1 MAVTHWSVHCSFITT
16 PAASAAI
23 GPSTLALR
31 AARATRPSRRLRRI
45 AAMAASA
52 AAPRMPRR
60 PLGQTGLEV
69 SVLGFGASPLG
80 GVFQVT
86 SYCRM
91 GSGSMFSDA
100 HGPPLVQGEPP
111 PLPAAP
117 TNACSPCLQAI
128 DEDEGVAAVKEAFD
142 LGINFFDTS
151 PYYGDT
157 KSEAVRRQRGLL
169 SGDARAAA
177 AAPTAV
183 DVQPFSQ
190 TATLSLASI
199 T

>member
-1 MAVTHWSVHCSFITT
+1 M
-16 PAASAAI
+16 
-23 GPSTLALR
+23 
-31 AARATRPSRRLRRI
+31 
-45 AAMAASA
+45 
-52 AAPRMPRR
+52 
-60 PLGQTGLEV
+60 
-69 SVLGFGASPLG
+69 LGFGASPLG

-91 GSGSMFSDA
+91 GSGSMFSHA

-111 PLPAAP
+111 PPLPPPAAP

-183 DVQPFSQ
+183 DVQPFWQ